1 MAKKSS
7 KKAKR
12 ATSVSEEPIQ
22 TPNGAPEDII
32 EPETSPYLTE
42 DIKLIIGPSQHGWT
56 VHRHFVE
63 QSPVLKRKL
72 DSSMLK
78 TYFPSTPLLINLI
91 GVDVEIAHTF
101 IHYLYTRE
109 YQTLRPRE
117 CDGPK
122 ELVEYGQSVLA
133 FRAAKTYEL
142 PGLEDEARAQMERL
156 DEYVHI
162 HMILDLARE
171 VYRQLPI
178 DSNEWYSLYLREKL
192 KEAFEEDEELFSQD
206 YFTQGLGQ
214 VSIFDK
220 FLVATMVS
228 LFMERISMLKE
239 ASPRANRTD
248 QVTDGYPE
256 FSTSPPPE
264 LPPDPNGTLSDQCAP
279 ESSPGSSRE
288 PSPEPAQPDIAEED
302 EEDEQDEQDEQD
314 EDNYDGLEPIPE
326 DVGDYGGNQYDGYRG
341 IAQECM

>member
-63 QSPVLKRKL
+63 QSPVLKSTL
-72 DSSMLK
+72 GSSMR
-78 TYFPSTPLLINLI
+78 TSYYPSTPLSINLT

-101 IHYLYTRE
+101 IHYLYTGE
-109 YQTLRPRE
+109 YQTLRPRGWI
-117 CDGPK
+117 GPE
-122 ELVEYGQSVLA
+122 ELGEYKWSVLS
-133 FRAAKTYEL
+133 FCAAKIYEL
-142 PGLEDEARAQMERL
+142 PGLEDHARAQMEL
-156 DEYVHI
+156 VDQYVPI
-162 HMILDLARE
+162 DMILELARE

-178 DSNEWYSLYLREKL
+178 DDNEWYSLHLREKL
-192 KEAFEEDEELFSQD
+192 KEAFEQDEDLFSQD
-206 YFTQGLGQ
+206 YFTEDLGQ
-214 VSIFDK
+214 VSVFDK

-228 LFMERISMLKE
+228 LFMEKISMLKE
-239 ASPRANRTD
+239 ASPRVNQTD
-248 QVTDGYPE
+248 QVTDRSPE
-256 FSTSPPPE
+256 VSTSPPPPE
-264 LPPDPNGTLSDQCAP
+264 LPPSPSGTLSDRCAP
-279 ESSPGSSRE
+279 ASSRGSSRE
-288 PSPEPAQPDIAEED
+288 SSPEPTQPDISEENEED
-302 EEDEQDEQDEQD
+302 AEY
-314 EDNYDGLEPIPE
+314 EDNHDGLEPIPE

>member
-1 MAKKSS
+1 MANKRG

-12 ATSVSEEPIQ
+12 PSSVSEEPIQ
-22 TPNGAPEDII
+22 TPNGSPEDIT
-32 EPETSPYLTE
+32 EPETSPYLT
-42 DIKLIIGPSQHGWT
+42 DDVKLIIGPGEHRWT

-63 QSPVLKRKL
+63 QSPVLKSTL
-72 DSSMLK
+72 GSSK
-78 TYFPSTPLLINLI
+78 FTSYYSSTPLLINLT
-91 GVDVEIAHTF
+91 GVDAEIAHTF
-101 IHYLYTRE
+101 IHYLYTGE

-122 ELVEYGQSVLA
+122 EWVEYKWSVLS
-133 FRAAKTYEL
+133 FCAAKIYEL
-142 PGLEDEARAQMERL
+142 PGLEDHARAQMELL
-156 DEYVHI
+156 DQYVPI
-162 HMILDLARE
+162 HTILDLARE

-178 DSNEWYSLYLREKL
+178 DDNEWYSLYLREKL
-192 KEAFEEDEELFSQD
+192 KIAFEQDEDLFSQD
-206 YFTQGLGQ
+206 YFTEDLGQ
-214 VSIFDK
+214 VSVFDK